1 MQPEQTFLEPKNGN
15 DTSKVYTGDGAL
27 VALFPCLLLN
37 IWAEIG
43 THIFLF
49 LTKLKKNIQKIKN
62 RKEGRKKPKGVYR
75 RFR

>member
-1 MQPEQTFLEPKNGN
+1 MQPEQTFPEPENEG

-43 THIFLF
+43 TCIYSYFFL
-49 LTKLKKNIQKIKN
+49 N
-62 RKEGRKKPKGVYR
+62 
-75 RFR
+75 